1 MRCVGSA
8 DSVQVCCPEQQGS
21 TGRASR
27 RRPTWTALA
36 TNISRKVDKT
46 TLKCVCTDSMWQGRD
61 ISDWED
67 AVGDL
72 ELGSCA
78 CAAAAARTAS
88 ASTAEMRIDVDQV
101 LL

>member
-1 MRCVGSA
+1 
-8 DSVQVCCPEQQGS
+8 
-21 TGRASR
+21 
-27 RRPTWTALA
+27 
-36 TNISRKVDKT
+36 
-46 TLKCVCTDSMWQGRD
+46 MWQGRD